1 MIGVIIMEELTI
13 IFLVAALMAFVV
25 AVVAKNRVLWFF
37 DMILSVVALCLILQD
52 STVPADNLILFL
64 IPVVFTTL
72 IDVSGFTFIA
82 EGERNA

>member
-1 MIGVIIMEELTI
+1 MYVIIMEELTI
-13 IFLVAALMAFVV
+13 IFLIAALMAFVV

-37 DMILSVVALCLILQD
+37 DMILSVIALCLILQD

>member
-1 MIGVIIMEELTI
+1 MCVIIMEELTI
-13 IFLVAALMAFVV
+13 IFLIAALMAFVV

-37 DMILSVVALCLILQD
+37 DMILSVIALCLILQD

>member
-1 MIGVIIMEELTI
+1 MCVIIMEELTI
-13 IFLVAALMAFVV
+13 LFLIAALMAFVV

-37 DMILSVVALCLILQD
+37 DMILSVIALCLILQD

>member
-1 MIGVIIMEELTI
+1 MEELTI